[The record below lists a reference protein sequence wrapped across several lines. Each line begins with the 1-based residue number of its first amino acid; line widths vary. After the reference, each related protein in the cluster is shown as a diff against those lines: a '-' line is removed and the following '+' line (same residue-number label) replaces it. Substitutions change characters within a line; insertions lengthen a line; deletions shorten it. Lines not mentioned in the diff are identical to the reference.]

1 MRKQTF
7 PLTIIQLI
15 IIVSVLLIRG
25 TSISTG
31 LQAAEIMKLS
41 EVKVGMKGEG
51 RTIFKGTRIETF
63 PFTVLGV
70 VEKFVPGKNLII
82 VELDAP
88 AFKDIGIIKGMSGSP
103 AYIDGKLI
111 GSISYGFSFSRKP
124 IGGITP
130 IEDILKTA
138 EYNTPTVTIDISD
151 IKIEFDKK
159 NLAFISDYLQK
170 ELVRRINFSP
180 GRAFAP
186 IPLIGASRGFNPAA
200 LSPLNA
206 IFSPFVPADSAS
218 SIQLSPSVSAPG
230 DTGDTV
236 NKGQFDAKSLSL
248 DKDLLKLSP
257 ADAVSIP
264 LISGDFEYSSLGT
277 VTHVDGDRVFAF
289 GHPYFNLGTVDFPL
303 HKAEIIS
310 IVPSYQDSFK
320 LFSTRNMVG
329 RAVQDRFSAV
339 QCELG
344 KVPYMIPMNVFLKN
358 RNHHFKIEMVNH
370 PLLTPILA
378 AVSLNNIFV
387 SEYQEVGFQS
397 IRVEGKIFIEGE
409 KNIIID
415 DLYSGMNSF
424 TDFTNLLLAINFFLM
439 NNKEKNIK
447 IQKLDFEISG
457 LETVQISNI
466 ENVLIDKRSYL
477 PGELI
482 NITT

>member
-15 IIVSVLLIRG
+15 IIVSVLLICG

-159 NLAFISDYLQK
+159 NLAFISDVLQK

-186 IPLIGASRGFNPAA
+186 IIA
-200 LSPLNA
+200 LKS
-206 IFSPFVPADSAS
+206 
-218 SIQLSPSVSAPG
+218 G
-230 DTGDTV
+230 TG
-236 NKGQFDAKSLSL
+236 L
-248 DKDLLKLSP
+248 
-257 ADAVSIP
+257 
-264 LISGDFEYSSLGT
+264 
-277 VTHVDGDRVFAF
+277 
-289 GHPYFNLGTVDFPL
+289 
-303 HKAEIIS
+303 
-310 IVPSYQDSFK
+310 
-320 LFSTRNMVG
+320 
-329 RAVQDRFSAV
+329 
-339 QCELG
+339 
-344 KVPYMIPMNVFLKN
+344 
-358 RNHHFKIEMVNH
+358 
-370 PLLTPILA
+370 
-378 AVSLNNIFV
+378 
-387 SEYQEVGFQS
+387 
-397 IRVEGKIFIEGE
+397 
-409 KNIIID
+409 
-415 DLYSGMNSF
+415 
-424 TDFTNLLLAINFFLM
+424 
-439 NNKEKNIK
+439 
-447 IQKLDFEISG
+447 
-457 LETVQISNI
+457 
-466 ENVLIDKRSYL
+466 
-477 PGELI
+477 
-482 NITT
+482 